1 MPRPEIRR
9 LLIATHNKGK
19 LEEFRMLLA
28 PLKIDIVSLN
38 DMSINDCPE
47 ENGKSFAENSALKA
61 KFYAQLSQEW
71 VLADDSGLEV
81 TALNGAP
88 GIFSA
93 RFGGEGLSDRERT
106 AALLE
111 AIALSGNT
119 DRSARFVCSLT
130 LADPKGKIA
139 IDAIGICEGEIA
151 ASPRGSSGFGY
162 DPIFIPKGKILT
174 FAEMSPDEKQA
185 ISHRANAFRDFI
197 SKFHV
202 FMGH

>member
-1 MPRPEIRR
+1 
-9 LLIATHNKGK
+9 
-19 LEEFRMLLA
+19 
-28 PLKIDIVSLN
+28 
-38 DMSINDCPE
+38 PE

-106 AALLE
+106 TALLE

-119 DRSARFVCSLT
+119 DRSAR
-130 LADPKGKIA
+130 
-139 IDAIGICEGEIA
+139 
-151 ASPRGSSGFGY
+151 
-162 DPIFIPKGKILT
+162 
-174 FAEMSPDEKQA
+174 
-185 ISHRANAFRDFI
+185 
-197 SKFHV
+197 
-202 FMGH
+202 